1 MDRPIRKETNESAVI
16 DAPNLLRQIDRR
28 ILLAGV
34 GMVSFASLL
43 LELALTRLF
52 SVVLFGCIGPSAS
65 KSWSRRATAC
75 QACRYYWLL
84 LAEGQL
90 SQRLFGAAC

>member
-1 MDRPIRKETNESAVI
+1 MDRPIRKETNESPVI

-52 SVVLFGCIGPSAS
+52 RSCCLDAYAPRPAKVGQDGRRLVKHAAIIGC
-65 KSWSRRATAC
+65 C
-75 QACRYYWLL
+75 
-84 LAEGQL
+84 
-90 SQRLFGAAC
+90 